1 MNDRDRNAW
10 AKALGSALLPSPTGE
25 SGLIVVPGRGPSKA
39 NTYEVRI
46 DATVWQQI
54 KPIVEQWRKQTGK
67 RPFWISPS
75 DAVKVYEQLVAYHVT
90 ASEKFK
96 FEGPL
101 ALEIAVYG
109 SRLDVDNQVK
119 AIQDGI
125 QQSGII
131 KNDNQFTRL
140 EGEKNPAPDPHVEMR
155 IMRRA

>member
-1 MNDRDRNAW
+1 MNDRDRSAW

-25 SGLIVVPGRGPSKA
+25 SGLIVIPGRGPSKA

-46 DATVWQQI
+46 DPTLWQQI

-101 ALEIAVYG
+101 
-109 SRLDVDNQVK
+109 SLDVALYGQRIDIDNSLK
-119 AIQDGI
+119 AAIDGI
-125 QQSGII
+125 QLSGVI
-131 KNDNQFTRL
+131 KN
-140 EGEKNPAPDPHVEMR
+140 
-155 IMRRA
+155 